1 MDECLSNN
9 TNSCKFACI
18 NTLGSYKCQCPVGYH
33 LSADGKKCQDVN
45 DCSLTNRP
53 FHQSQCYNTR
63 GSYQCLPSSCP
74 QQYHQVG
81 GGFCLNQCS
90 GQGYCAPQVIRQ
102 EVLPLPLHVPVNTN
116 IALLIPFF
124 PAIHGLT
131 SVLLPVSVHFH
142 SPPLSV
148 RYQAV
153 CKGGRG
159 LHQTEPRKGGKAQ
172 TARDRGLVLY

>member
-1 MDECLSNN
+1 MCEFPCVNTIGSFECRCPGGGVLNPDQRTCSDVDECLSNN
-9 TNSCKFACI
+9 TNSCQFACI

-81 GGFCLNQCS
+81 GGSTAVIDGSEKRKHDDWLND
-90 GQGYCAPQVIRQ
+90 
-102 EVLPLPLHVPVNTN
+102 EL
-116 IALLIPFF
+116 
-124 PAIHGLT
+124 
-131 SVLLPVSVHFH
+131 
-142 SPPLSV
+142 
-148 RYQAV
+148 
-153 CKGGRG
+153 
-159 LHQTEPRKGGKAQ
+159 
-172 TARDRGLVLY
+172 